1 MVTWGL
7 VEEQDKLR
15 VLVVEDDLEVAAAIA
30 RKLEGSEHAVE
41 MTADPAWV
49 NTRLDLRESP
59 WEVVLLDVN
68 LPGISGIEV
77 LERFRQTGSLASVIM
92 LTGDDSARTATAC
105 MRAGAFYYLTK
116 PFRPVELMA
125 IVESAGRY
133 ARLRVHSAR
142 RDTGDEA
149 TDKLLVGVSAPV
161 RTLRSGI
168 ARLAKQDVSILIRG
182 ESGTGKELIAR
193 ALHERG
199 HRAGR
204 PFIALN
210 CGAIPDT
217 LIDSELFGHAKGS
230 FTGATTERP
239 GVFVEA
245 DKGTLFL
252 DEIGDMPMAVQG
264 RLLRVLQEGE
274 VRPVGSTGIRS
285 VDVRVVAATN
295 VDLEAAVAEGR
306 FRQDLLFRLNVV
318 SVPVP
323 PLRDRLDDLPL
334 LAAHFLKKHSKE
346 LITLT
351 SDALEA
357 LNAYKWPGNVREL
370 ENAMLYA
377 IAMRTNNEIGAE
389 SLPESIAPR
398 VKASRPIFL
407 HDSNEEIVSLAEGK
421 KRAAAVFE
429 RDYLMRVMWIA
440 KGSISEAARL
450 AGIDRTNFRRL
461 LQRHEIDATGFK

>member
-1 MVTWGL
+1 MDGHNNL
-7 VEEQDKLR
+7 HL
-15 VLVVEDDLEVAAAIA
+15 LVVEDDLEVAKAIA
-30 RKLEGSEHAVE
+30 RKLEGSDHTVE
-41 MTADPAWV
+41 MTADPLWV
-49 NTRLDLRESP
+49 MTRLDLRESP
-59 WEVVLLDVN
+59 WDVVLLDVN
-68 LPGISGIEV
+68 LPNMSGIEV
-77 LERFRQTGSLASVIM
+77 LERFRQSSSLASVIM

-133 ARLRVHSAR
+133 ARLRAHSAQ
-142 RDTGDEA
+142 RDTGEES
-149 TDKLLVGVSAPV
+149 DKLLVGVSAPI
-161 RTLRSGI
+161 RTLRAGI
-168 ARLAKQDVSILIRG
+168 GRLANQDVSILIRG

-230 FTGATTERP
+230 FTGATSERP

-318 SVPVP
+318 TVPVP

-334 LAAHFLKKHSKE
+334 LAAHFLTKHAKE
-346 LITLT
+346 PIALT

-357 LNAYKWPGNVREL
+357 LNSYKWPGNVREL
-370 ENAMLYA
+370 ENAMLHA
-377 IAMRTNNEIGAE
+377 IAMHTGNEIGAE
-389 SLPESIAPR
+389 ALPKNIMPR
-398 VKASRPIFL
+398 AKGTRPIFL
-407 HDSNEEIVSLAEGK
+407 RDDEEIVSLAEGK
-421 KRAAAVFE
+421 KRAAAAFE
-429 RDYLMRVMWIA
+429 RDYLVRVMWIA

>member
-1 MVTWGL
+1 VVIWWA
-7 VEEQDKLR
+7 VAEQDKLR
-15 VLVVEDDLEVAAAIA
+15 VLVVEDDLEVASAIQ
-30 RKLEGSEHAVE
+30 RKLESSDHLVE
-41 MTADPAWV
+41 ATGDPLTVLA
-49 NTRLDLRESP
+49 RLDLHESP
-59 WEVVLLDVN
+59 WDVVLLDVN
-68 LPGISGIEV
+68 LPGMSGIDL
-77 LERFRQTGSLASVIM
+77 LERFRGTGSLASVIM

-133 ARLRVHSAR
+133 AHLRAYSAR

-149 TDKLLVGVSAPV
+149 SDKLLIGISAPM

-199 HRAGR
+199 HRSGR

-230 FTGATTERP
+230 FTGATSERP

-295 VDLEAAVAEGR
+295 VDLETAVAEGR

-318 SVPVP
+318 AIPVP

-334 LAAHFLKKHSKE
+334 LAAHFLKKHSKDPIA
-346 LITLT
+346 L
-351 SDALEA
+351 SPAALEA
-357 LNAYKWPGNVREL
+357 LSAYKWPGNVREL
-370 ENAMLYA
+370 ENAMLHA
-377 IAMRTNNEIGAE
+377 IAMRTGNEIGAE
-389 SLPESIAPR
+389 ALPASIAPR
-398 VKASRPIFL
+398 MRTSRPIFL
-407 HDSNEEIVSLAEGK
+407 GSTDEEIVSLAEGK
-421 KRAAAVFE
+421 KRAAATFE
-429 RDYLMRVMWIA
+429 RDYLVRVMWVA

>member
-1 MVTWGL
+1 V
-7 VEEQDKLR
+7 VVAEQDKLR
-15 VLVVEDDLEVAAAIA
+15 VLVVEDDLEVAGAIA
-30 RKLEGSEHAVE
+30 RKLEGSDHTVE
-41 MTADPAWV
+41 TTADPLWV
-49 NTRLDLRESP
+49 TTRLDLRESA
-59 WEVVLLDVN
+59 WDVVLLDVN
-68 LPGISGIEV
+68 LPGMSGIEL

-133 ARLRVHSAR
+133 ARLRAHSAQR
-142 RDTGDEA
+142 ESGDDS
-149 TDKLLVGVSAPV
+149 TDKLLIGVSAPI

-199 HRAGR
+199 TRAGR

-274 VRPVGSTGIRS
+274 VRPVGSTGIRQ

-318 SVPVP
+318 SLPVA
-323 PLRDRLDDLPL
+323 PLRERLDDLPL
-334 LAAHFLKKHSKE
+334 LATHFLKKHSKE
-346 LITLT
+346 LIALT
-351 SDALEA
+351 SEALEA

-370 ENAMLYA
+370 ENAMQFA
-377 IAMRTNNEIGAE
+377 IAMRTGNEVGAE
-389 SLPESIAPR
+389 SLPETIAPR
-398 VKASRPIFL
+398 AKAMRPMFL
-407 HDSNEEIVSLAEGK
+407 SDGEDIVSLAEGK
-421 KRAAAVFE
+421 KRAANIFE
-429 RDYLMRVMWIA
+429 RDYLTRVMWIA

>member
-1 MVTWGL
+1 M
-7 VEEQDKLR
+7 
-15 VLVVEDDLEVAAAIA
+15 LVVEDDLDVAAAIA
-30 RKLEGSEHAVE
+30 RKLEGNSHAVE
-41 MTADPAWV
+41 MTADPHMVVQQIAAGKTLW
-49 NTRLDLRESP
+49 D
-59 WEVVLLDVN
+59 VVLLDVN
-68 LPGISGIEV
+68 LPGMSGIEV
-77 LERFRQTGSLASVIM
+77 LERFRAAGSLASVVM

-133 ARLRVHSAR
+133 ARLRAHSSR
-142 RDTGDEA
+142 REPLDDSS
-149 TDKLLVGVSAPV
+149 DKLLVGVSAPL
-161 RTLRSGI
+161 RTLRAGI
-168 ARLAKQDVSILIRG
+168 ARLAKQDLSILIRG

-199 HRAGR
+199 PRASG

-217 LIDSELFGHAKGS
+217 LIDSELFGHTKGS
-230 FTGATTERP
+230 FTGAISDRA

-245 DKGTLFL
+245 DHGTLFL

-274 VRPVGSTGIRS
+274 VRAVGSSGIRK

-295 VDLEAAVAEGR
+295 VDLEAAVEHGR

-318 SVPVP
+318 TIPVP
-323 PLRDRLDDLPL
+323 PLRDRLDDLPM
-334 LAAHFLKKHSKE
+334 LAAHFLHKHAREQIS
-346 LITLT
+346 I
-351 SDALEA
+351 SPDALES
-357 LNAYKWPGNVREL
+357 LVAYRWPGNVREL
-370 ENAMLYA
+370 ENAMLHA
-377 IAMRTNNEIGAE
+377 IALRSGGEIGAE
-389 SLPESIAPR
+389 ALPESIAPR
-398 VKASRPIFL
+398 AKGTRPIFL
-407 HDSNEEIVSLAEGK
+407 RDDEEIVSLAEGK
-421 KRAAAVFE
+421 KRAAAAFE
-429 RDYLMRVMWIA
+429 RDYLVRVMWIA

-461 LQRHEIDATGFK
+461 LQRHEIDATGFR